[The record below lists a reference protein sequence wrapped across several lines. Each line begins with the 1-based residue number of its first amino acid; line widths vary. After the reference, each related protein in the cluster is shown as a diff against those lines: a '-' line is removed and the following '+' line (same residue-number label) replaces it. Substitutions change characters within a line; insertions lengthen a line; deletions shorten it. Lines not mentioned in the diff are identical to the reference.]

1 MYRVTDTK
9 LSKQGRCFLNDQLLY
24 KALSAVAASVGVTPE
39 EYLLRFEEVLNT
51 NPKMLF
57 DIFEK

>member
-1 MYRVTDTK
+1 MYLRFGIQTISMKDKDGK
-9 LSKQGRCFLNDQLLY
+9 LWKSKLY
-24 KALSAVAASVGVTPE
+24 AVAASVGVTPE

-51 NPKMLF
+51 NPKMIF